1 MNYIKQFGIILGI
14 SFVGEI
20 LNICIPLPIPASIY
34 GLVIMFLCLTTKI
47 IKLSAVH
54 ETGKFLI
61 KIMPIMFIPAAVG
74 LIEAWSVLRPVFLP
88 IIVITIISTV
98 VVMVVTG
105 KVTQSLLNRDA
116 KRISYPIKTVCV
128 RRRRSTM
135 LGENYQ
141 AIEEVQ
147 E

>member
-14 SFVGEI
+14 SFLGEI

-47 IKLSAVH
+47 IQLSSVH

-74 LIEAWSVLRPVFLP
+74 LIEAWSVLKPVFLP
-88 IIVITIISTV
+88 IIVIIIISTI

-105 KVTQSLLNRDA
+105 RVTQSLLNQDS
-116 KRISYPIKTVCV
+116 KTISSLIKTVFF
-128 RRRRSTM
+128 RRRKSTI
-135 LGENYQ
+135 LKESYQ